1 MHLVGFII
9 RIYEDARS
17 PETQIQQTFLM
28 GNFINRRPVGK
39 PRTRW
44 KNIVRRDTAQI
55 LGIEGWRRQ
64 ASDTE
69 EWRRLLRETIDR
81 RI

>member
-1 MHLVGFII
+1 
-9 RIYEDARS
+9 
-17 PETQIQQTFLM
+17 M

-69 EWRRLLRETIDR
+69 EWRRLLRATVDR